1 MKKVIFK
8 GCATALVTPFTNDGI
23 NFEELRKLIEFQI
36 LEGIDGLVICGT
48 TGESS
53 TMSLAEKK
61 SVIDF
66 SVKVANC
73 RVPIIAGTGGN
84 NTADAVAMS
93 KYAESVGADAL
104 LLVTPYYNKTTQKGL
119 IAHFSKIAERVNIPI
134 ILYNVPSRTGLN
146 IEPEICLESSKIPNI
161 VAIKE
166 ASGNISQVAKIAN
179 LCNDELTIYSGNDD
193 QILPI
198 LSLGGLG
205 VISVLSNVYPKFVHE
220 LVMDYLTGNW
230 QKATASQI
238 YSLPL
243 INALF
248 SEVNPIPIKYA
259 LNKIGFNCGIPR
271 LPLIELSDKNKE
283 RIDTLLKETSKI
295 TILYYAFLLIFL
307 WFLYINSN
315 F

>member
-53 TMSLAEKK
+53 TMSLGEKK

-119 IAHFSKIAERVNIPI
+119 IAHFNKIAESVNIPI

-146 IEPEICLESSKIPNI
+146 IEPETCLELSKIPNI

-220 LVMDYLTGNW
+220 MVMDYLTGNW

-259 LNKIGFNCGIPR
+259 LNQIGFNCGIPR
-271 LPLIELSDKNKE
+271 LPLVELSDKSKE
-283 RIDTLLKETSKI
+283 KIDMLLKETAKI
-295 TILYYAFLLIFL
+295 TI
-307 WFLYINSN
+307 
-315 F
+315 

>member
-66 SVKVANC
+66 SVKVANG
-73 RVPIIAGTGGN
+73 RVPIITGTGGN
-84 NTADAVAMS
+84 NTSDAVAMS
-93 KYAESVGADAL
+93 KYAESVGADGL

-119 IAHFSKIAERVNIPI
+119 ITHFSKIAESVNIPI

-146 IEPEICLESSKIPNI
+146 IEPETCLELSKIPNI

-220 LVMDYLTGNW
+220 MVMDYLTGNW

-259 LNKIGFNCGIPR
+259 LNQIGFNCSIPR
-271 LPLIELSDKNKE
+271 LPLVELSDKSKE
-283 RIDTLLKETSKI
+283 KIDMLLKETAKI
-295 TILYYAFLLIFL
+295 TI
-307 WFLYINSN
+307 
-315 F
+315 